1 MSSMTRTRGSGVADT
16 NMTERAAEGRDGL
29 SALRLSEVLSGLS
42 HALDITEGQPRGHA
56 ERSCVIGMR
65 LAEAVGLDQATRSS
79 LFYALLLKDAGCSSI
94 ASKIVALFGAD
105 DAIIK
110 SARRL
115 TDTSSRAQAMLHVL
129 KTVAPEGSPVTKAR
143 HFGAV

>member
-56 ERSCVIGMR
+56 ERSCLIGMR
-65 LAEAVGLDQATRSS
+65 LASGLGVDDATRSAI
-79 LFYALLLKDAGCSSI
+79 FYAMLLKDAGCSSN
-94 ASKIVALFGAD
+94 AAKVAALFGAD
-105 DAIIK
+105 DAK
-110 SARRL
+110 VKRTRRL
-115 TDTSSRAQAMLHVL
+115 TDTSS
-129 KTVAPEGSPVTKAR
+129 TW
-143 HFGAV
+143 